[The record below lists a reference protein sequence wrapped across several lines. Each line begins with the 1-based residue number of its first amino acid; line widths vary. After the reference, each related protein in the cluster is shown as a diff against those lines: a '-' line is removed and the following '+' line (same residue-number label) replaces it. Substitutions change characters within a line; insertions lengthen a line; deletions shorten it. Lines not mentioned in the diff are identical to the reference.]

1 MPARREST
9 LDGAAADKRA
19 DTSATAHEGDG
30 HERLATSL
38 LKALSIMEA
47 LGPDPEVSLSEVSR
61 RTGIGK
67 GTVHRVLTTLASQG
81 YVDRIEH
88 NRTYCLGIRT
98 FQLGA
103 KAIANR
109 DVRTAAL
116 DEMRRLSQATGEV
129 VNLAIPAA
137 NGVVVL
143 ERQEGEQMVQMR
155 SRVGSL
161 LPLENTSLG
170 LAYLA
175 TLAADEIDAR
185 FPQVRK
191 ELMLAR
197 ERGFAIDDCRYQPDL
212 RCVSAPIYAASGRVV
227 GTIGISS
234 PAYRASLER
243 LEQELGPS
251 VRASAQAVSGKL
263 GAQTVRRI

>member
-1 MPARREST
+1 MAIRRVTALDEDPA
-9 LDGAAADKRA
+9 GAGASGAIHDA
-19 DTSATAHEGDG
+19 DG

-81 YVDRIEH
+81 YVERIEH

-116 DEMRRLSQATGEV
+116 DEMRQLSQATGEV
-129 VNLAIPAA
+129 VNLAIPAV

-170 LAYLA
+170 LAHLS
-175 TLAADEIDAR
+175 TLPADEVDTR
-185 FPQVRK
+185 FPRVRR

-197 ERGFAIDDCRYQPDL
+197 ERGFAIDDCRFQPDL

-227 GTIGISS
+227 GMIGISS
-234 PAYRASLER
+234 PAYRASMQR

-251 VRASAQAVSGKL
+251 VRASAQAISGKL
-263 GAQTVRRI
+263 GGQSVRRA